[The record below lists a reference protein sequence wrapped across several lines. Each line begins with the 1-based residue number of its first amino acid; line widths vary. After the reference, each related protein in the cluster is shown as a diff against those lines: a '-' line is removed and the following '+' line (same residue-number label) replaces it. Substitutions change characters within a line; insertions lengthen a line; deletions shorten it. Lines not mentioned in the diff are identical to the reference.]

1 VLVISVIFF
10 GNHTWSAKAQSID
23 NCRIGAS
30 KWNIVSLGFPLRA
43 ERLANLSTANILVLP
58 YQLKDEPNYSITEGD
73 KSVFENAAKDIASL
87 SGGKLKL
94 NLIYNPT
101 VELALSAVDLDE
113 IKKGQ
118 QINWQKDFEKSTYG
132 FTTRVL
138 KENDKTINF
147 KGIDAVVLFGKSI
160 NKRQVIAEA
169 FMFTRDQHQLSTVKN
184 GLGGNWFD
192 PIKTDE
198 GDISNAVL
206 LYNSLSFG
214 LSDRTLTHELM
225 HVVGLTDLYGSE
237 NSPPLSLMASF
248 TLSIL
253 PYEQF
258 VLGWLP
264 ESNVTCVNQ
273 STEISQNS
281 VQNTFTL
288 DYSKG
293 SHSLIIPTSI
303 NTALIIDVL
312 KSESSVSLLYY
323 SLSNDKRPPIETFQ
337 SQSNGSKSVD
347 LSNLGGISSQLISP
361 EYSLLVN
368 NNDGSKVTVSLIP
381 TPKINTPDSTQL
393 IENSKKRK
401 IEVEAELV
409 AKVLAERQANSDA
422 GLKAAAEL
430 KAKQEA
436 EAKAAAELK
445 AKQDAD
451 AKAAAELKAKQEAD
465 AKAAAELKAKQEA
478 EAKAAAELK
487 AKQEAEA
494 KAAAELKAK
503 QEAEAKAAAELKAKQ
518 EAAAK
523 LAATKKATITC
534 VKGKLSKKI
543 TAIKPRCPAG
553 YKVKK

>member
-1 VLVISVIFF
+1 VKRFWAVLVISALFF
-10 GNHTWSAKAQSID
+10 GSYTANANAQAVD
-23 NCRIGAS
+23 QCRISAS
-30 KWNIVSLGFPLRA
+30 KWNIVSLGFPLRG
-43 ERLANLSTANILVLP
+43 ERLANLATANVLVIP
-58 YQLKDEPNYSITEGD
+58 YQLKDEPKYSITDND
-73 KSVFENAAKDIASL
+73 KSVFENAAEDIASL

-160 NKRQVIAEA
+160 DKRQEIAEA

-184 GLGGNWFD
+184 DLGGNWFD

-198 GDISNAVL
+198 EDISNAIL
-206 LYNSLSFG
+206 LYNRLSAG

-225 HVVGLTDLYGSE
+225 HVVGLTDLYGSV
-237 NSPPLSLMASF
+237 NSPPLSLMTSAG
-248 TLSIL
+248 TLAIL

-281 VQNTFTL
+281 VQNVFTL

-312 KSESSVSLLYY
+312 KSESRLSLLYY

-337 SQSNGSKSVD
+337 SQSNGLKSVD
-347 LSNLGGISSQLISP
+347 LTNLGGISSQLISP
-361 EYSLLVN
+361 EYSLLVS
-368 NNDGSKVTVSLIP
+368 NNDGSKVTINLIP
-381 TPKINTPDSTQL
+381 TSKINTPDSMQL
-393 IENSKKRK
+393 IEKSKQRK
-401 IEVEAELV
+401 NKVEADLI
-409 AKVLAERQANSDA
+409 AKVLAERQAKSDA
-422 GLKAAAEL
+422 ETKAAAELQAKQETEAKQEADRLAVEL

-436 EAKAAAELK
+436 EAKA
-445 AKQDAD
+445 
-451 AKAAAELKAKQEAD
+451 KAAALKK
-465 AKAAAELKAKQEA
+465 
-478 EAKAAAELK
+478 
-487 AKQEAEA
+487 
-494 KAAAELKAK
+494 
-503 QEAEAKAAAELKAKQ
+503 
-518 EAAAK
+518 
-523 LAATKKATITC
+523 TTITC
-534 VKGKLSKKI
+534 TKGKLTKKV
-543 TAIKPRCPAG
+543 TAVKPKCPAG
-553 YKVKK
+553 YKKK